1 MSYIIHSFY
10 KNGIADQLIRRKK
23 SVKGYLKAD
32 VHCCVFESGLLFTI
46 FPKTGLTVM
55 QSGCFIE
62 LSGLIF
68 EKCLEIYA

>member
-23 SVKGYLKAD
+23 CQRLLKAD

-68 EKCLEIYA
+68 EKYLENK